1 MMEIIPILDSNIRV
15 ECRMYYMYV
24 SKWLKAAII
33 EIYGQLK
40 ESLLS
45 VKIQLSTGNNTRGF
59 ISTCCSL
66 VAKKTIEIKSKNVG
80 TL

>member
-40 ESLLS
+40 GNILA
-45 VKIQLSTGNNTRGF
+45 VKIQLSAGNNTRGC
-59 ISTCCSL
+59 ISTCCSF
-66 VAKKTIEIKSKNVG
+66 VAKKNNRN
-80 TL
+80 